1 MSCGNNSTPWE
12 KSDGLLLSNEFSTHR
27 APKLA
32 AHLDCRPPPSLSI
45 RGELICVGAHVLWNG
60 KGQQFIYCLCFIN
73 RRRGSISICLYF
85 VEWKLVVQFLY
96 RAIELMF
103 LGIMVGS
110 WPLFAVCWNIILISM
125 NRLMFLNRFLTPC
138 MNRWFSSGY
147 ESTHGLPSQPMSR
160 FSKATGDALN
170 IWHTL
175 V

>member
-1 MSCGNNSTPWE
+1 MRKVSQSSLVQRILHASSPQACCSPRLQTPSIFVHQRRADLCRCSCFVKWE
-12 KSDGLLLSNEFSTHR
+12 GSAIYLLLVFY
-27 APKLA
+27 KLEKRE
-32 AHLDCRPPPSLSI
+32 H
-45 RGELICVGAHVLWNG
+45 
-60 KGQQFIYCLCFIN
+60 FY
-73 RRRGSISICLYF
+73 ICLYF

-147 ESTHGLPSQPMSR
+147 ESTHGLPSQPMSQ
-160 FSKATGDALN
+160 FSKATRDALN

>member
-1 MSCGNNSTPWE
+1 MR
-12 KSDGLLLSNEFSTHR
+12 LYR

-96 RAIELMF
+96 RAIELIF
-103 LGIMVGS
+103 LCIMVGS
-110 WPLFAVCWNIILISM
+110 WPLFAMCWNIILISM
-125 NRLMFLNRFLTPC
+125 NRLMFLNQFLTPYPAWTGGSLVVVSRLMAC
-138 MNRWFSSGY
+138 HLSRWVSFQKPL
-147 ESTHGLPSQPMSR
+147 EMP
-160 FSKATGDALN
+160 
-170 IWHTL
+170 
-175 V
+175 